1 MRIGLV
7 FVFVFLAGGVYSQ
20 KFPSDFWHEG
30 KIVLE
35 GGDTLKG
42 NVKYSMQNDLLQ
54 FEASGRLESFSAR
67 KVQFFEIFDQ
77 TVKRYR
83 QFYSIPYT
91 TSGEYRAPVF
101 FELLSEGR
109 MTLLCREALEYRT
122 TSSPYYYYGSSTRMV
137 LVNKFFLLK
146 DNGVIEP
153 FVGKKSDFIYL
164 TGNKGELVEK
174 YMKANKLNVDNKNQ
188 FAQIVDYY
196 NSLYK

>member
-1 MRIGLV
+1 MVIV
-7 FVFVFLAGGVYSQ
+7 FVLLAGGVWSQ

-30 KIVLE
+30 KIALE

-54 FEASGRLESFSAR
+54 FESAGRLESFSAR

-77 TVKRYR
+77 TTKRYR

-91 TSGEYRAPVF
+91 TSGEYKAPVF

-109 MTLLCREALEYRT
+109 MTLLCREALEMRT
-122 TSSPYYYYGSSTRMV
+122 TSSPYYYYGTSSRMV

-146 DNGVIEP
+146 DNGSIEP

-164 TGNKGELVEK
+164 AGNKGELVEK
-174 YMKANKLNVDNKNQ
+174 YMKANKLNVDNKYQ

-196 NSLYK
+196 NSLFK